1 MVRIGGLLLLGDSG
15 FSRAF
20 GSEPEMGSEDEEEA
34 ADLVPRMM
42 VSPLMALDS
51 RVGSSRY
58 SRSSSSNTSG

>member
-1 MVRIGGLLLLGDSG
+1 MVRVGGWLLGDSG
-15 FSRAF
+15 FSRAC
-20 GSEPEMGSEDEEEA
+20 GSETEMGSEEEE